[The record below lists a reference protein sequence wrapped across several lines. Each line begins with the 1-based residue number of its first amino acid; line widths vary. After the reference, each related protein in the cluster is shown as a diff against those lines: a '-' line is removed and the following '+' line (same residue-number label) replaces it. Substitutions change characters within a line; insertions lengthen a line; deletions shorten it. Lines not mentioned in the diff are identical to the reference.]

1 MKKTTNYQ
9 LNQWEKDDRIQMEDF
24 NSDNM
29 KVEQALA
36 AQAETQ
42 REMAA
47 ALANCGNCRVVY
59 GSYTGTGTYGA
70 DNPNTLTLDFAP
82 QIIFIS
88 ALTATTYSVAMQGH
102 EHIAA
107 TGSSKDCVLTWS
119 GNTVSWYYNGS
130 AALVDEA
137 AAQLNSKGTT
147 YSFFAF
153 G

>member
-1 MKKTTNYQ
+1 MEQTPNYA
-9 LNQWEKDDRIQMEDF
+9 LSQWDEQDRILREDF
-24 NSDNM
+24 NANNV
-29 KVEQALA
+29 KVEQALV
-36 AQAETQ
+36 AQADTLAQ
-42 REMAA
+42 HTA
-47 ALANCGNCRVVY
+47 ALALRGNCRVVC

-137 AAQLNSKGTT
+137 TAQLNDKGTV